1 MITVLIA
8 TASALI
14 GQPAVG
20 PTQDRCTVVRYLADG
35 RRTESPGDPADFGV
49 DVRTSR
55 NRGGSSVSVRSSGSA
70 SSSVSASSSSRGSA
84 RSASSA
90 SYRDGDRTITTHTD
104 NSGCT
109 IIVDERPA
117 ARRDR

>member
-14 GQPAVG
+14 GQPAAG
-20 PTQDRCTVVRYLADG
+20 PTQDRCTVVRYAADG
-35 RRTESPGDPADFGV
+35 RRTESLGDPAEFGI
-49 DVRTSR
+49 DIRTSR
-55 NRGGSSVSVRSSGSA
+55 DRGSSSVSVRSRGSS
-70 SSSVSASSSSRGSA
+70 SSSVSASSSHGSA
-84 RSASSA
+84 RSTSST
-90 SYRDGDRTITTHTD
+90 SHRDGDRTITTHTD

>member
-8 TASALI
+8 TASTLI
-14 GQPAVG
+14 GQPILAPV
-20 PTQDRCTVVRYLADG
+20 QDRCTVVRYSADG
-35 RRTESPGDPADFGV
+35 RRTERLGDPADFGV
-49 DVRTSR
+49 DIRTSR
-55 NRGGSSVSVRSSGSA
+55 NRASSSVSVRSSGSS
-70 SSSVSASSSSRGSA
+70 SSSVSASSSSHGSA
-84 RSASSA
+84 RSASS
-90 SYRDGDRTITTHTD
+90 SSHRDGDRTITTHTD